1 MLLCSSSRSS
11 SVGPREGSR
20 AASLLPS
27 GSPEQTEASDSSMEP
42 PPESDSRDL
51 REAQMGAA
59 LEDIDL
65 RAAGRSAIVTRV
77 EVSEEDEI
85 SQVDRGWLEL
95 A

>member
-27 GSPEQTEASDSSMEP
+27 GSPEQTEVSDSSMET

-51 REAQMGAA
+51 REAQMGAV

-85 SQVDRGWLEL
+85 SQVDRAWLEL

>member
-11 SVGPREGSR
+11 SVGPREGSW

-27 GSPEQTEASDSSMEP
+27 GSPEQTEGSDSSMEP
-42 PPESDSRDL
+42 LPESDSRDL

-59 LEDIDL
+59 LEDIGL

-77 EVSEEDEI
+77 EVSAEDAI
-85 SQVDRGWLEL
+85 SQVGRGGLEL
-95 A
+95 G

>member
-20 AASLLPS
+20 AVSLLPS
-27 GSPEQTEASDSSMEP
+27 GSPEQTEASDSSMETL
-42 PPESDSRDL
+42 PESDSRDL
-51 REAQMGAA
+51 REVQMGAV

-85 SQVDRGWLEL
+85 S
-95 A
+95 

>member
-27 GSPEQTEASDSSMEP
+27 GSPEQTEGSDSSMEP

-59 LEDIDL
+59 LEGISL
-65 RAAGRSAIVTRV
+65 RAAVRSAIVARV
-77 EVSEEDEI
+77 EESPGDEI
-85 SQVDRGWLEL
+85 SQVGRGRLEL
-95 A
+95 G